1 MSIAKK
7 LASQAAVYGVSSIV
21 GRMLSYLL
29 TPVYTA
35 HLLPA
40 EFGIMTSL
48 YAYVSFLNVVFT
60 YGLETTYLRFANRP
74 GEDRRELY
82 SRVLSLLI
90 VSSVLLT
97 GLLVVLV
104 RPLMALLHRPP
115 SNGIYAVWLALV
127 LGLDAIAAL
136 PFARLRLENKARKF
150 ATVRLVNIVATVALN
165 LFFIALCPSVLASA
179 PGSLLASLKP
189 LVAAVYNPSLGIG
202 YIFLS
207 NLAASALTLLLLWRE
222 LSDFRFRWPFLGFLR
237 PVLAY
242 SLPLMLMGLAGMI
255 NETLDRIMLPA
266 WLPAGFYPGLSAE
279 GATGVYSACYK
290 LSIFMSLVTQ
300 AFRYAAEPF
309 FFAQSTDKNS
319 PTTFALVLKW
329 FTLCCAFIFVGI
341 SLNLSWLA
349 PLFLRSAVYRTGLG
363 IVPIVLMANLFLGV
377 YFNLSVWF
385 KLADKTYYGT
395 YIGAAGAVLTIAL
408 NFVLI
413 PILGYMGS
421 AWATLACYFVMA
433 ALCWWLGE
441 RHFPVPYPVG
451 RLLAWLLGAAA
462 LVAAGQASIAAVP
475 KGAGYALGL
484 GLSLGFVGLVYAVEG
499 RQLRRPT
506 TLAKK

>member
-29 TPVYTA
+29 TPIYTA
-35 HLLPA
+35 HLVPA
-40 EFGIMTSL
+40 DFGIMTSL
-48 YAYVSFLNVVFT
+48 YAYVSFLNVIFT

-74 GEDRRELY
+74 SEDRRELY
-82 SRVLSLLI
+82 SRTMSLLI

-97 GLLVVLV
+97 ALLILLV
-104 RPLMALLHRPP
+104 RPLLTLLHRPP
-115 SNGIYAVWLALV
+115 SYGIYAIWLALV

-150 ATVRLVNIVATVALN
+150 ATIRLVNIVVTVVLN

-222 LSDFRFRWPFLGFLR
+222 LTDFRFRWPYLGFLQ

-319 PTTFALVLKW
+319 PATFAMVLKW

-341 SLNLSWLA
+341 SLNLGWLA

-363 IVPIVLMANLFLGV
+363 IVPIILMANLFLGV
-377 YFNLSVWF
+377 YYNLSVWF
-385 KLADKTYYGT
+385 KLTDKTYYGT

-408 NFVLI
+408 NFLLI
-413 PILGYMGS
+413 PVLGYMGS
-421 AWATLACYFVMA
+421 AWATLACYFMMA
-433 ALCWWLGE
+433 ALCWCLGE
-441 RHFPVPYPVG
+441 RHFPVPYPVV
-451 RLLAWLLGAAA
+451 RLMGWLAGATG
-462 LVAAGQASIAAVP
+462 LVVLGQAASHALAP
-475 KGAGYALGL
+475 TAGNTLGL
-484 GLSLGFVGLVYAVEG
+484 AL
-499 RQLRRPT
+499 
-506 TLAKK
+506 TLAFAGGIYLVEARRGLRA